1 MLTDTV
7 SDMLTRVRNAN
18 TALHD
23 TVEMPSSKLRVEI
36 ARVLQDEGYI
46 ASYEVREDEGSPVK
60 VLVVG
65 LKYDKQRRRVISG
78 LKRISRPGKRVYADR
93 TTIPRIIGGMGI
105 AIMST
110 SSGVIT
116 GHEAARRGI
125 GGEVLCAVW

>member
-7 SDMLTRVRNAN
+7 ADMLTRLRNAN
-18 TALHD
+18 MALHD

-36 ARVLQDEGYI
+36 ARVLQEEGYI
-46 ASYEVREDEGSPVK
+46 ASYEVQDAGVGK
-60 VLVVG
+60 TLVVN

-93 TTIPRIIGGMGI
+93 TNIPRIIGGMGI

-110 SSGVIT
+110 SSGVIS
-116 GHEAARRGI
+116 GHEAVRRGI
-125 GGEVLCAVW
+125 GGEVLCSVW

>member
-7 SDMLTRVRNAN
+7 ADMLTRLRNAN
-18 TALHD
+18 MALHD

-36 ARVLQDEGYI
+36 ARVLQEEGYI
-46 ASYEVREDEGSPVK
+46 ASYEVQDAGVGK
-60 VLVVG
+60 TLVVN

-93 TTIPRIIGGMGI
+93 TNIPRIIGGMGI

-110 SSGVIT
+110 SSGVIS

-125 GGEVLCAVW
+125 GGEVLCSVW

>member
-7 SDMLTRVRNAN
+7 ADMLTRLRNAN
-18 TALHD
+18 MALHD

-36 ARVLQDEGYI
+36 ARVLQEEGYI
-46 ASYEVREDEGSPVK
+46 ASYEVQDAGVGK
-60 VLVVG
+60 TLVVN

-78 LKRISRPGKRVYADR
+78 LKRISRPGRRVYADR
-93 TTIPRIIGGMGI
+93 TNIPRIIGGMGI

-110 SSGVIT
+110 SSGVIS

-125 GGEVLCAVW
+125 GGEVLCSVW

>member
-7 SDMLTRVRNAN
+7 ADMLTRLRNAN
-18 TALHD
+18 MALHD

-36 ARVLQDEGYI
+36 ARVLEEEGYI
-46 ASYEVREDEGSPVK
+46 ASYEVQDADVGK
-60 VLVVG
+60 TLVVN

-93 TTIPRIIGGMGI
+93 TNIPRIIGGMGI

-110 SSGVIT
+110 SSGVIS
-116 GHEAARRGI
+116 GHEAVKRGI
-125 GGEVLCAVW
+125 GGEVLCSVW